1 MKHYLTK
8 IIAMLITAAMVC
20 NFGLLK
26 SQAAEQ
32 QSISDVY
39 SVITDAKSALSNNSI
54 SNDNKQKA
62 IEQVV
67 SAVKK
72 LSLED
77 NSEGNAVKSNVRK
90 LEDAKANDDQ
100 KDTLSQLT
108 KSLIAYEEKL
118 ASKDAGSKIKLLQQQ
133 VDAKDAAMTKAIK
146 DKNKAEL
153 ESLNNSLN
161 QIWTSNETVIRN
173 YDTNQYGQIEVALLQ
188 LRIAIH
194 KSPLDTAKVSHAWT
208 TFKSNIDHVDKKS
221 DTSANDQ
228 YHVSQLNDELEKA
241 IKAIDNN
248 QLSDADA
255 ALTHFIE
262 IWPYVEGQIQTK
274 DGALYTKIEDKIPYY
289 QSVLDEHNKAH
300 VKDGLV
306 ELNNQIKEV
315 VGHSYSFV
323 DVMII
328 FLREGL
334 EVLLIVMTLT
344 TMTRNVKDKKGTA
357 SVIGGAIAGL
367 VLSIVL
373 AITFVET
380 LGNSGM
386 LRESMEAGLG
396 IVLAITFVETLGNS
410 GMLRESME
418 AGLGIVAVILMFIV
432 GVWMHKRS
440 NAKRWNDM
448 IKNMYANAISNGNL
462 VLLATIGLISVLR
475 EGVEVIIFYMGMIGE
490 LATKDFVIGIA
501 LAIVILIVFALLFRF
516 IVRLIPIFYI
526 FRVLS
531 IFIFIMGFKMLG
543 VSIQKLQLLGAM
555 PRHVIEGFPTIN
567 WLGFYPSYEPLIAQA
582 AYIMVVA
589 ILIFKFKK

>member
-8 IIAMLITAAMVC
+8 IIATIITLVMVFS
-20 NFGLLK
+20 FGLLK

-39 SVITDAKSALSNNSI
+39 SVITDAKSALFNNSI
-54 SNDNKQKA
+54 SKDNKLKA

-173 YDTNQYGQIEVALLQ
+173 YDANQYGQIEVALLQ

-221 DTSANDQ
+221 GTSANDQ

-300 VKDGLV
+300 VKD
-306 ELNNQIKEV
+306 
-315 VGHSYSFV
+315 
-323 DVMII
+323 
-328 FLREGL
+328 
-334 EVLLIVMTLT
+334 
-344 TMTRNVKDKKGTA
+344 KKGTA

-367 VLSIVL
+367 VLS
-373 AITFVET
+373 
-380 LGNSGM
+380 
-386 LRESMEAGLG
+386 

-448 IKNMYANAISNGNL
+448 IKNMYTNAISNGNL

>member
-1 MKHYLTK
+1 MKHYLIK
-8 IIAMLITAAMVC
+8 IVATIITVVTVFS
-20 NFGLLK
+20 FGLLK

-32 QSISDVY
+32 QSVSDIY
-39 SVITDAKSALSNNSI
+39 SVITDAKSALSS
-54 SNDNKQKA
+54 SSMSRDSKKD
-62 IEQVV
+62 
-67 SAVKK
+67 AVKK
-72 LSLED
+72 VVNSVEKLSLDD
-77 NSEGNAVKSNVRK
+77 NNEGNAVKSDVKK
-90 LEDAKANDDQ
+90 LKDAKSNADQ
-100 KDTLSQLT
+100 IDALSQLT

-173 YDTNQYGQIEVALLQ
+173 YDANQYGQIEVALLQ
-188 LRIAIH
+188 LRISIH
-194 KSPLDTAKVSHAWT
+194 KEPLDTTKVTHAWT

-221 DTSANDQ
+221 DTSENNQ
-228 YHVSQLNDELEKA
+228 YHVSQLNDELDKA
-241 IKAIDNN
+241 IKAIDDN
-248 QLSDADA
+248 QLSDADT

-274 DGALYTKIEDKIPYY
+274 NGALYTKIEDKIPYY
-289 QSVLDEHNKAH
+289 QSVLDKHNKSH

-306 ELNNQIKEV
+306 DINNQIKEV

-367 VLSIVL
+367 LLSIVL

-380 LGNSGM
+380 LGNSG
-386 LRESMEAGLG
+386 
-396 IVLAITFVETLGNS
+396 I
-410 GMLRESME
+410 LRESME

-448 IKNMYANAISNGNL
+448 IKNIYANAISNGNL

-490 LATKDFVIGIA
+490 LATKDFIIGIA
-501 LAIVILIVFALLFRF
+501 LAIVILIIFALLFRF
-516 IVRLIPIFYI
+516 IVKLIPIFYI

-567 WLGFYPSYEPLIAQA
+567 WLGLYPSYETLIAQVV
-582 AYIMVVA
+582 YIITVA
-589 ILIFKFKK
+589 FLIFKFKK

>member
-8 IIAMLITAAMVC
+8 IIATIITLVMVFS
-20 NFGLLK
+20 FGLLK

-54 SNDNKQKA
+54 SKDNKLKA

-118 ASKDAGSKIKLLQQQ
+118 AS
-133 VDAKDAAMTKAIK
+133 
-146 DKNKAEL
+146 
-153 ESLNNSLN
+153 
-161 QIWTSNETVIRN
+161 NETVIRN
-173 YDTNQYGQIEVALLQ
+173 YDANQYGQIEVALLQ

-221 DTSANDQ
+221 GTSANDQ
-228 YHVSQLNDELEKA
+228 YHVSQLNDELEKS

-306 ELNNQIKEV
+306 DINNQIKEV

-396 IVLAITFVETLGNS
+396 IV
-410 GMLRESME
+410 
-418 AGLGIVAVILMFIV
+418 AVILMFIV

-448 IKNMYANAISNGNL
+448 IKNMYTNAISNGNL

>member
-8 IIAMLITAAMVC
+8 FVAMLITAAMVC
-20 NFGLLK
+20 SFGLLK

-77 NSEGNAVKSNVRK
+77 NSESNAVKSDVRK

-173 YDTNQYGQIEVALLQ
+173 YDANQYGQIEVALLQ

-208 TFKSNIDHVDKKS
+208 TFKSNIDHIDKKS

-228 YHVSQLNDELEKA
+228 YHVSQLNDELENDQYHVSQLNDELEKA
-241 IKAIDNN
+241 IKAIDDN

-306 ELNNQIKEV
+306 DLNNQIKKV

-367 VLSIVL
+367 VLSIIL

-380 LGNSGM
+380 LGNSG
-386 LRESMEAGLG
+386 
-396 IVLAITFVETLGNS
+396 I
-410 GMLRESME
+410 LRESME

-490 LATKDFVIGIA
+490 LATKDFIIGIA
-501 LAIVILIVFALLFRF
+501 LAIVILIIFALLFRF
-516 IVRLIPIFYI
+516 IVKLIPIFYI

-555 PRHVIEGFPTIN
+555 PRHVIEGFSTIN